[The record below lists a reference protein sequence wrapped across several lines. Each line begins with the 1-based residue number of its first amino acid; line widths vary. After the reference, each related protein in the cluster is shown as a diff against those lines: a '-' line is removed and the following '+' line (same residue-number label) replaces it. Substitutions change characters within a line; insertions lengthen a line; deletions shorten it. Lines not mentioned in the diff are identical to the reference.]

1 MRSAQ
6 QLDRVGGPDA
16 PALVCLIM
24 HPYLYAGEPGPEV
37 LDGLLARLAQMRRS
51 DVAGVGPG
59 TEAAPRLR
67 EHGALGAPVL
77 AAASW
82 A

>member
-1 MRSAQ
+1 
-6 QLDRVGGPDA
+6 
-16 PALVCLIM
+16 M

-37 LDGLLARLAQMRRS
+37 LDGLLARLARLRQS
-51 DVAGVGPG
+51 GVAAVGPG
-59 TEAAPRLR
+59 TEAAERLR
-67 EHGALGAPVL
+67 EGGALGAPVL